1 MKKKELKRLAEKIA
15 KCEYIIQTSSDK
27 EAIRRAQDDIFMLS
41 GQVDSL
47 EDITIIDEL
56 IQDIMADLLDS

>member
-27 EAIRRAQDDIFMLS
+27 DAIRRAQDDIFMLS

>member
-1 MKKKELKRLAEKIA
+1 MKKKELKELATKIA

-27 EAIRRAQDDIFMLS
+27 KAIRQAEDCIISLS
-41 GQVDSL
+41 GRVESL

-56 IQDIMADLLDS
+56 VQDILAKKLDK

>member
-1 MKKKELKRLAEKIA
+1 MKRKELKRLAEKIA

-27 EAIRRAQDDIFMLS
+27 GAIRRAQDDIFTLS

-47 EDITIIDEL
+47 EDITAIDEL
-56 IQDIMADLLDS
+56 IQDILADLLDS